1 MHIEEND
8 KIELLKAKF
17 EKLRQEIDNAL
28 SLIDGGQTVSKHSAQ
43 DLERIAKKVG
53 ASIDDGENRVIEGV
67 FDGTQM
73 LGPDGEK
80 YSVPENYASK
90 SKLIEGDILKLTI
103 KPDGKFVYKQIGPH
117 PRTRLRGT
125 LIRDDDTSEFFVMAE
140 GKIYQVLL
148 ASVTYFKG
156 EVGDDAIVVIPQ
168 NKKSGWAAIE
178 NIIKRAPG
186 QSADEAVNK
195 AMHDQTI
202 EPIIDQRID
211 EDREYL
217 DI

>member
-28 SLIDGGQTVSKHSAQ
+28 NLIEGDHQVSKQQVDS
-43 DLERIAKKVG
+43 LERIAKKVG
-53 ASIDDGENRVIEGV
+53 KSMDDGDDKIIEGV
-67 FDGTQM
+67 FDGVQM
-73 LGPDGEK
+73 IGPDGEK

-103 KPDGKFVYKQIGPH
+103 QSDGKIVYKQIGPH
-117 PRTRLRGT
+117 ARTRLRGT
-125 LIRDDDTSEFFVMAE
+125 LIQDEDTSEFFAMAD

-156 EVGDDAIVVIPQ
+156 AVGDDVIIVIPQ

-178 NIIKRAPG
+178 NIIKKGPG
-186 QSADEAVNK
+186 QTADEAVDQAMNDQGIK
-195 AMHDQTI
+195 AVKDYRLDDDQNF
-202 EPIIDQRID
+202 
-211 EDREYL
+211 L
-217 DI
+217 DL